1 MRVSTKAKLVGIAR
15 ALFGDSARAFGTV
28 SVIFLVS
35 LAIAPAKNHFSE
47 WRRYQKGYLA
57 MVSHRADAR
66 TLERRAASGIQ
77 QIWIPQL
84 GVVDRCETCHT
95 AMKEAALKDVSL
107 QPYRPHPPIPHK
119 LDEFGCVVCHR
130 GQGPAT
136 TVAEAHSSTSAWE
149 EPLLPSRYLEASC
162 GQCHLQNL
170 PGTPR
175 LNEGRQLLAS
185 VGCVHCHTVREGGGT
200 VMQGSDDP
208 PSLEH
213 IADKTT
219 REWIFAWLK
228 DPQAYAVSATMPN
241 FGLSDDDA
249 RDITTFLISQ
259 STPLSADSARLP
271 AVPAP
276 ADPTA
281 GASLYGESFCASCHA
296 VQNPAGDLVGG
307 DVGPE
312 LTSVGSKVK
321 PQWLAAWLRN
331 PDAYDPQTRMPHYRF
346 TDAQIGMLTSFLSG
360 KTDSDLLANVHLAGA
375 TPQQISHGK
384 MLVNEYGCASCHVI
398 NGIKRPDNFAPELT
412 RIGSKSL
419 SLLAFP
425 AGVPHTL
432 ADYISAKIRNP
443 RAFGA
448 SLKMPKFTL
457 TPAQVDALTTAL
469 LAQTDRAQD
478 EPPQLRRDAVPQSN
492 YEPAGEAGKLM
503 SDLRCFSC
511 HRINGH
517 GGDMAPDLSWEGSA
531 VQRSW
536 LTSFLK
542 NPNTLRPALIRR
554 MPRFNLSDAEIQ
566 TLVDYIMTVYQT
578 PAFDA
583 ATLPASSFTPSD
595 VETGRQLFYSK
606 YQCQSCHMVD
616 PQKDKGYIGPT
627 LTQVGSRLTSAWVYH
642 WLKDPQALR
651 PGTLEPN
658 QHVSDRDAR
667 ALTAFLSSLKSTRP
681 QEAKK

>member
-1 MRVSTKAKLVGIAR
+1 MGLKAKFVAAVK

-47 WRRYQKGYLA
+47 WRHYQKGYLGLIA
-57 MVSHRADAR
+57 HRADAR
-66 TLERRAASGIQ
+66 TLERRAPSGVQ
-77 QIWIPQL
+77 QIWNPQL
-84 GVVDRCETCHT
+84 GVVDRCQTCHT
-95 AMKEAALKDVSL
+95 AMQESTLKDVSM

-136 TVAEAHSSTSAWE
+136 TVAEAHRSTSAWE
-149 EPLLPSRYLEASC
+149 EPLLPARYLEASC

-170 PGTPR
+170 SGTPR
-175 LNEGRQLLAS
+175 LNEGRKLLAS
-185 VGCVHCHTVREGGGT
+185 FGCVRCHTVRQGDGT
-200 VMQGSDDP
+200 VMRGKDNP

-219 REWIFAWLK
+219 REWIFAWIK

-241 FGLSDDDA
+241 FGFSDDDA
-249 RDITTFLISQ
+249 RDITAFLVSQ
-259 STPLSADSARLP
+259 STPLNTDTAP
-271 AVPAP
+271 VPVAANA
-276 ADPTA
+276 ADPAA
-281 GASLYGESFCASCHA
+281 GASVYGESFCASCHA
-296 VQNPAGDLVGG
+296 VQTPAGDLVGG
-307 DVGPE
+307 NTGPE
-312 LTSVGSKVK
+312 LTNVGSKVK

-331 PDAYDPQTRMPHYRF
+331 PAAYDPDTLMPHYRF
-346 TDAQIGMLTSFLSG
+346 SDAQVALLTSFLG
-360 KTDSDLLANVHLAGA
+360 AKTNSDLLANVHLSDA

-384 MLVNEYGCASCHVI
+384 LLVSEYGCASCHVI
-398 NGIKRPDNFAPELT
+398 NGVKRPDNFAPELT

-425 AGVPHTL
+425 ESVPHSLPDYL
-432 ADYISAKIRNP
+432 AAKIRDP

-478 EPPQLRRDAVPQSN
+478 EPPQLRQAAVPESN
-492 YEPAGEAGKLM
+492 YQPAGAAGKLM
-503 SDLRCFSC
+503 TDLRCFSC

-517 GGDMAPDLSWEGSA
+517 GGEMAPDLTWEGSS
-531 VQRSW
+531 VQRPW
-536 LTSFLK
+536 LVAFLK

-566 TLVDYIMTVYQT
+566 ALTDYIMTAYQT
-578 PAFDA
+578 AAFDA
-583 ATLPASSFTPSD
+583 ESLPAASFTPAE
-595 VETGRQLFYSK
+595 VESGRQLFYSK
-606 YQCQSCHMVD
+606 FQCQSCHIVD
-616 PQKDKGYIGPT
+616 PKKDKGYIGPT
-627 LTQVGSRLTSAWVYH
+627 LSQVGSRLTSAWMFH
-642 WLKDPQALR
+642 WLKDPQSLR
-651 PGTLEPN
+651 PGTIEPN
-658 QHVSDRDAR
+658 QHISDSDAR
-667 ALTAFLSSLKSTRP
+667 ALAAYLSSLKSTRV